1 MSFIA
6 FCMSHRV
13 SAISADHYNVGHL
26 SVSRRTSAPCLD
38 IIVVHT
44 GAKCSVK
51 FAEGAQK
58 NHFKQTA

>member
-6 FCMSHRV
+6 FCVSHRG
-13 SAISADHYNVGHL
+13 SIISADYCDVGHL

-38 IIVVHT
+38 IIVVHI
-44 GAKCSVK
+44 GAKCNVK

-58 NHFKQTA
+58 NNFKQTA